1 MENKGTDYFEK
12 QDCVKEVFSLSEREL
27 KNGNTFFS
35 FSSSLSSVNDEGE
48 RETVDMEETNKEV
61 TFHQNYKYWNMETRF
76 LSTNNLNNSYFRGIV
91 SMGVDAVPFI
101 LKEIEK
107 EPSPLVHALDLI
119 FPGVVKYDGF
129 VSLKE
134 ACDKWISILR

>member
-76 LSTNNLNNSYFRGIV
+76 LSTNNLNNMAFL
-91 SMGVDAVPFI
+91 F
-101 LKEIEK
+101 L
-107 EPSPLVHALDLI
+107 
-119 FPGVVKYDGF
+119 
-129 VSLKE
+129 SLCITHNYAQQNRK
-134 ACDKWISILR
+134 

>member
-101 LKEIEK
+101 LREIEK

>member
-12 QDCVKEVFSLSEREL
+12 QDCMKEVFSLSEREL

-35 FSSSLSSVNDEGE
+35 FSSLLSSVNDEGE

-101 LKEIEK
+101 LREIEK